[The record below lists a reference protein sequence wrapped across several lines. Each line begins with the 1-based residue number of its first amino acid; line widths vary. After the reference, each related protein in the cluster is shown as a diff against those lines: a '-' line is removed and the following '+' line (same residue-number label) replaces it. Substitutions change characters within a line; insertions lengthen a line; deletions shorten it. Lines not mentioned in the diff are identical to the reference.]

1 VLTGDYEGWEGSWA
15 PSALEPGRELPK
27 PKPLF
32 KKLDPGQVVAEELA
46 RMQERAAT
54 PT

>member
-1 VLTGDYEGWEGSWA
+1 MLTGDYEGWEGRWA
-15 PSALEPGRELPK
+15 PSELPPGRELPK

-32 KKLDPGQVVAEELA
+32 KKLDPEQVVAEELA

-54 PT
+54 SA